1 MQKIKELK
9 QESLETFSITWSD
22 GEKLLYR
29 LSDVQRA
36 CPCSGCEEKT
46 KETKLDA
53 AVQALSITSVGS
65 YAIKIQFSSG
75 CSFGVYTF
83 ALLKQ
88 LGRSVR
94 GYYEKKS

>member
-1 MQKIKELK
+1 MHQIKEIK
-9 QESLETFSITWSD
+9 QESIESFSITWSD
-22 GEKLLYR
+22 GERLLYR
-29 LSDVQRA
+29 LSDLQRA
-36 CPCSGCEEKT
+36 CPCSGCEDRKKEK
-46 KETKLDA
+46 KLDIH
-53 AVQALSITSVGS
+53 VQALSITSVGS

-75 CSFGVYTF
+75 CSFGIYTF